1 MATVSSLLTCYIPRR
16 FQSLIK
22 VRTRQGLALTTA
34 LLFTISGFAQS
45 LPTTPQPNAPS
56 DSQNVRTSAAATITI
71 PAGTRIALVLTHP
84 IQSKYI
90 HRGDDIYAQI
100 ASPVDSG
107 NQVVIPPGTYIQG
120 KVEKLENK
128 SGRGILHLQSMSVTF
143 PNGYVA
149 PISGPAT
156 LTSDEGYAIK
166 DPGKREIIG
175 TFVAPATGLG
185 LGALIGR
192 AASSSTPTTL
202 TTSLPPNCGVPTPG
216 CMNGVSNSL
225 TIPSSHLKGIA
236 IGAMVGSA
244 VGAAIG
250 FALLLHSRNFYL
262 DAGSPVEMALEQP
275 LILQQNQVTGAV
287 RQAERHPVAE
297 QPIAPRPQPTVPSSD
312 ANPFP
317 DTSTTSTCYDPGSPG
332 TPDVD
337 IPGTPATDDS
347 PGTPTVHIPGIPAT
361 PPSEHPCP

>member
-1 MATVSSLLTCYIPRR
+1 MATVSNLLTRSSLRR
-16 FQSLIK
+16 FISQLK
-22 VRTRQGLALTTA
+22 VKTRQCLALTAA
-34 LLFTISGFAQS
+34 LLLTVSSFAQS
-45 LPTTPQPNAPS
+45 LPTTRQPNSPNAA
-56 DSQNVRTSAAATITI
+56 QNVSPSAEATITI
-71 PAGTRIALVLTHP
+71 PTGTRIALVLTHP
-84 IQSKYI
+84 IQSKYV

-100 ASPVDSG
+100 ASPVNFG

-128 SGRGILHLQSMSVTF
+128 SGRGIIHLQSMSVTF

-166 DPGKREIIG
+166 YPGKGRMVG
-175 TFVAPATGLG
+175 TFVAPAAGLG

-192 AASSSTPTTL
+192 VASSSTPTTL
-202 TTSLPPNCGVPTPG
+202 TTSLPPDCGVPTPG

-225 TIPSSHLKGIA
+225 TVPADHLKGIA
-236 IGAMVGSA
+236 IGTMVGLA
-244 VGAAIG
+244 VGGAIG
-250 FALLLHSRNFYL
+250 FALLLHSRDFYL
-262 DAGSPVEMALEQP
+262 DEGSPVEMDLEQP
-275 LILQQNQVTGAV
+275 LTLQQDQVTGAV
-287 RQAERHPVAE
+287 RQAEQHPVAE
-297 QPIAPRPQPTVPSSD
+297 QPIAPRPQPPVPESD
-312 ANPFP
+312 TNPFP
-317 DTSTTSTCYDPGSPG
+317 DTSTTGTCYDPGSPG

-347 PGTPTVHIPGIPAT
+347 PGTPAVHFPGIPPT

>member
-1 MATVSSLLTCYIPRR
+1 
-16 FQSLIK
+16 
-22 VRTRQGLALTTA
+22 
-34 LLFTISGFAQS
+34 
-45 LPTTPQPNAPS
+45 
-56 DSQNVRTSAAATITI
+56 
-71 PAGTRIALVLTHP
+71 VLTHP
-84 IQSKYI
+84 IQSKYV

-128 SGRGILHLQSMSVTF
+128 SGRGVLHLQSMSVTF

-166 DPGKREIIG
+166 DPGKGQIVG
-175 TFVAPATGLG
+175 TLVAPAAGLG

-192 AASSSTPTTL
+192 AASSSNPTTL
-202 TTSLPPNCGVPTPG
+202 TTSLPPDCGVPTPG
-216 CMNGVSNSL
+216 CMNGVTNSL
-225 TIPSSHLKGIA
+225 TVPGSHLKGIA
-236 IGAMVGSA
+236 IGTMVGLA
-244 VGAAIG
+244 VGGAIG

-275 LILQQNQVTGAV
+275 LILQQEQVTGAV
-287 RQAERHPVAE
+287 RQTEQHPVAE
-297 QPIAPRPQPTVPSSD
+297 QPIAPRPQPPVPSSD
-312 ANPFP
+312 TNPFP
-317 DTSTTSTCYDPGSPG
+317 DTSTTGTCYDPGNSG
-332 TPDVD
+332 TPDID
-337 IPGTPATDDS
+337 IPGIPATDDS
-347 PGTPTVHIPGIPAT
+347 PGTPAVHIPGIPAT